1 MTVKTFLAI
10 VAVLALV
17 HGISFV
23 FVPETVAATY
33 GMATSASSIL
43 MARLFGAALVGL
55 GLIFWF
61 SRDGSLESLRP
72 VFIGT
77 VVGNT
82 AGLIAVAMG
91 TAAGTLN
98 GLGWFAALI
107 YLFGA
112 AGAGYF
118 LMTRPTPLLS

>member
-1 MTVKTFLAI
+1 MTIRTFLAI
-10 VAVLALV
+10 IAVLALV
-17 HGISFV
+17 HGLGFV
-23 FVPETVAATY
+23 FIPETVAATY

-61 SRDGSLESLRP
+61 ARDISFESLRP

-77 VVGNT
+77 VIGNT

-98 GLGWFAALI
+98 ALGWFAALI

-112 AGAGYF
+112 VGSGYF
-118 LMTRPTPLLS
+118 LMKR